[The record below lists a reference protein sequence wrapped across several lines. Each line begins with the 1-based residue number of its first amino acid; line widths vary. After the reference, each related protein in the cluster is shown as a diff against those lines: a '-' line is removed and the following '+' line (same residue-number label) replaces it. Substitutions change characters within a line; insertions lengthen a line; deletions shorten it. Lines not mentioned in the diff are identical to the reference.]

1 MFGCPFKAPAV
12 ISLSFGKREV
22 PSMRFDQIEG
32 LSFSSYRFSTDATET
47 FTVWPFKSFS
57 QIVFVLRGKI
67 DFSFPIIGAR
77 TAKTGEWFA
86 LSINNQQMTG
96 TFSGDVELAVIECS
110 SEIWQGLANE
120 KDTFSHTRRACLG
133 CSQRTETIFLK
144 SQMDSSV
151 TGLAKDLAS
160 AQGNNP
166 SELLLIQAKTLELL
180 SLVSRASPLDHTPQK
195 DPCSRKDDHNSIA
208 AAANYLEDNLAADH
222 SLAGLSR
229 QVSLNEFKLKKGFR
243 DRFGVTVFGYL
254 RQKRMEHAREL
265 LKTRDSTVLE
275 VANTVGYSN
284 PSHFTRAFR
293 GAFGINPKVFISDSR
308 R

>member
-120 KDTFSHTRRACLG
+120 KDTFSH
-133 CSQRTETIFLK
+133 
-144 SQMDSSV
+144 
-151 TGLAKDLAS
+151 
-160 AQGNNP
+160 
-166 SELLLIQAKTLELL
+166 L
-180 SLVSRASPLDHTPQK
+180 SLIH
-195 DPCSRKDDHNSIA
+195 I
-208 AAANYLEDNLAADH
+208 
-222 SLAGLSR
+222 
-229 QVSLNEFKLKKGFR
+229 
-243 DRFGVTVFGYL
+243 
-254 RQKRMEHAREL
+254 
-265 LKTRDSTVLE
+265 
-275 VANTVGYSN
+275 
-284 PSHFTRAFR
+284 
-293 GAFGINPKVFISDSR
+293 
-308 R
+308 